1 MRKFLLFTMVLDL
14 LMILTKP
21 IAAQDHGF
29 GMGLIL
35 GEPIGLRAKIFLSII
50 INNSN

>member
-1 MRKFLLFTMVLDL
+1 MVLGL
-14 LMILTKP
+14 WMILTKP

-29 GMGLIL
+29 GTGIIL
-35 GEPIGLRAKIFLSII
+35 GEPTGLSANIFLSII

>member
-1 MRKFLLFTMVLDL
+1 MRKYLLFTMVLDL

-35 GEPIGLRAKIFLSII
+35 GEPTGLRAKIFLSII